1 MIGDLDGFLNGLGLS
16 QHVQTF
22 RDNDIDMDALLYLEE
37 AHLKELGISL
47 GHRLKLANAIAA
59 LRASREQDKQA
70 VETRAAE
77 IYAPMRESGGERR
90 QLTLMFCD
98 LVGST
103 ELAAGADPEEVRD
116 VMRAYQDVCAGMIA
130 RYEGYLAKFLGDGV
144 LAYFGYPHAHEDAAE
159 RAVRAHLAHGCR
171 WEKSASTAM
180 ISGVYTRAPVT
191 RAAVARGNRGEIC
204 TDFD

>member
-59 LRASREQDKQA
+59 LRASREQDKRA

-77 IYAPMRESGGERR
+77 IYGTAP
-90 QLTLMFCD
+90 CANP
-98 LVGST
+98 
-103 ELAAGADPEEVRD
+103 AA
-116 VMRAYQDVCAGMIA
+116 
-130 RYEGYLAKFLGDGV
+130 
-144 LAYFGYPHAHEDAAE
+144 
-159 RAVRAHLAHGCR
+159 
-171 WEKSASTAM
+171 
-180 ISGVYTRAPVT
+180 SGV
-191 RAAVARGNRGEIC
+191 N
-204 TDFD
+204 